1 MLQHY
6 REKGKDK
13 RGLVKVI
20 STEELKN
27 KEVINIFDGKSM
39 GYVSDIEIDL
49 EEGKIEGIV
58 IPANRNFFNIFGK
71 TDDDYIIRWENI
83 KTIGDDVILV
93 NIDMFND

>member
-1 MLQHY
+1 M
-6 REKGKDK
+6 
-13 RGLVKVI
+13 I

>member
-1 MLQHY
+1 MVY
-6 REKGKDK
+6 REKGNDK